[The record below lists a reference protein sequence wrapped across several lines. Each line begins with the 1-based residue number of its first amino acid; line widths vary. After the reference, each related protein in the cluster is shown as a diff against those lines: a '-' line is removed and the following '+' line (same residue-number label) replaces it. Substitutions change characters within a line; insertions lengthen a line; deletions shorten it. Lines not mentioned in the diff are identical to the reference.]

1 MFTSARGEPLP
12 DDSHDPD
19 PSDGADRLGS
29 PDHSGAPGSPGS
41 PGSAILLDA
50 DDRADLADLEALEDA
65 ASTARRAEAD
75 QLRALGRVMH
85 RTFGHATLD
94 ATLEATLPRP
104 PGDAQGPADPPTN
117 PADAKAKRARED
129 SPGISSATGRRR
141 NAELEHRSLRL
152 EVAARLH
159 LSEYG
164 AEKLMH
170 TAHHAHDAYPA
181 TLDEL
186 ASGRVGLQSV
196 LVAIDEGL
204 IFQSLPPADA
214 SERRAAYE
222 RELIPHAR
230 TEAPNRLRPIAHRI
244 ALELADLPLNEQ
256 HDAAA
261 KRRCVQVRDLPDGM
275 AEFAAYLPATAAY
288 AIRDRVAQ
296 IAKHADAGTVPPQG
310 SPTAPDSTR
319 TRSQI
324 EADVFADLLLTGE
337 IPLGSEGSTPL
348 GRGISAHVHV
358 IVPGHQLPEPLFTNE
373 PSPGTTHTT
382 TARATATPA
391 PTPTQTSPG
400 QDSRPA
406 PAATRVGGV
415 AELVGYG
422 PISGAA
428 ATEAAER
435 AAADGDAWDIVKV
448 TMGGTVISVKR
459 YRPTPT
465 MRRFITARDL
475 HCRAPGCRR
484 AAARCDID
492 HTVAAAHGGPTSTD
506 NLAVLCRGHHVLK
519 HNTGWRL
526 AQHDAGVL
534 VWTSPTGAEHA
545 SRPPSSVRFRAR
557 TANEPSK

>member
-1 MFTSARGEPLP
+1 M
-12 DDSHDPD
+12 
-19 PSDGADRLGS
+19 
-29 PDHSGAPGSPGS
+29 
-41 PGSAILLDA
+41 
-50 DDRADLADLEALEDA
+50 EDA
-65 ASTARRAEAD
+65 ASTARRAEAN

-104 PGDAQGPADPPTN
+104 PANAQGPADQPTN
-117 PADAKAKRARED
+117 PADAKAKRVGEN

-152 EVAARLH
+152 EVAARLR

-196 LVAIDEGL
+196 HVAIDEGL

-214 SERRAAYE
+214 SELRAAYE

-230 TEAPNRLRPIAHRI
+230 TETPNRLRPIAHRI

-337 IPLGSEGSTPL
+337 IPLGSEGSAPV

-373 PSPGTTHTT
+373 PSPGTTHTAT
-382 TARATATPA
+382 TRVTDRSTPIL
-391 PTPTQTSPG
+391 TPTQTSPG
-400 QDSRPA
+400 QGSRPA
-406 PAATRVGGV
+406 PADTRVGGV

-435 AAADGDAWDIVKV
+435 AAADGEAWDIVKV

-557 TANEPSK
+557 TANEPSQ